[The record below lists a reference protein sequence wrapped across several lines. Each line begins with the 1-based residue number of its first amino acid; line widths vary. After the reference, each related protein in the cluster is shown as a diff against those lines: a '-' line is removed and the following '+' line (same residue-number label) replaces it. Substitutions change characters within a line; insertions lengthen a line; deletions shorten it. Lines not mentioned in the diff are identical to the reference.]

1 MLQCIVPK
9 LLNVSSFTLA
19 LNTPPNSV
27 KSLLRDGTP
36 APETLASA
44 FESSWMV
51 MPALRSFSL
60 QDSCFH
66 VSIISFLLRHPFLT
80 TLHLHFANF
89 DFFPIPDLVTGGSLQ
104 FLHSFTGSL
113 PNVNIFL
120 ELWQTPVSVITVI
133 GGRSSEHEFQRFL
146 DILPMHVL
154 VRTLT
159 LSENGGYPAADVRRL
174 LNSCCNLTSLTFNF
188 NCSIWAERLDVV
200 LADVPLQVQ
209 WEDTVLACI
218 NLHNLSHLK
227 IQLFISDAQGARDCC
242 ATAMQYLLSTNDIRT
257 NLQPLT
263 VVFTIPECD
272 VYSVLL

>member
-1 MLQCIVPK
+1 MHSDLSSLPILFLYRWTLLLRLPNVGVVFFALLLLSLNNIIVADENYLFNMLQCIVPK

-188 NCSIWAERLDVV
+188 NCSIWAERV
-200 LADVPLQVQ
+200 
-209 WEDTVLACI
+209 
-218 NLHNLSHLK
+218 S
-227 IQLFISDAQGARDCC
+227 FI
-242 ATAMQYLLSTNDIRT
+242 
-257 NLQPLT
+257 
-263 VVFTIPECD
+263 
-272 VYSVLL
+272 